1 MSQSRRGTL
10 GSNLATLWEYLYV
23 FIMKMEG
30 IERKVQT
37 AMRRVNRDVT
47 LSKKDKRLRTE
58 GIKLSVEVS
67 RRMWI
72 YIRTC
77 THLTCTN
84 STCTHLTCTNSSC
97 THLTCTN
104 RRTKSVYV
112 AWYLIGT
119 PTIGKEPLCELYYK
133 KTTTLSYTYI
143 QNINSLT

>member
-30 IERKVQT
+30 IERKVQKV
-37 AMRRVNRDVT
+37 MKRVNRKVT

-84 STCTHLTCTNSSC
+84 STC